1 MASRISSI
9 MPSARVLSTVSYW
22 PMSSFLPA
30 GSNILMSLPTIS
42 AAVKEPD
49 GRVRKTSMPNLTGS
63 TPTCSPSLAAT
74 ARSTSVVVGLLSMS
88 VSVIMA
94 ESSSLA
100 WTSES
105 STPSTPASLV
115 TMVQLEPQ
123 GRQM

>member
-1 MASRISSI
+1 
-9 MPSARVLSTVSYW
+9 
-22 PMSSFLPA
+22 
-30 GSNILMSLPTIS
+30 
-42 AAVKEPD
+42 
-49 GRVRKTSMPNLTGS
+49 MPNLTRIDAHLLL
-63 TPTCSPSLAAT
+63 SLAAT

>member
-1 MASRISSI
+1 
-9 MPSARVLSTVSYW
+9 
-22 PMSSFLPA
+22 MSSFLPA

>member
-1 MASRISSI
+1 MSVMHRT
-9 MPSARVLSTVSYW
+9 MPSAPFSAAVGAHGLADLVDHAECAALVDGLVLANEQLLASGLEHLDVVADH
-22 PMSSFLPA
+22 L
-30 GSNILMSLPTIS
+30 S

-100 WTSES
+100 
-105 STPSTPASLV
+105 
-115 TMVQLEPQ
+115 
-123 GRQM
+123 